1 MSKKKKNAQQRL
13 GFYSISKILLQTR
26 AIPRERPECWLELL
40 NLLVEEATRLIYS
53 FSFVLLQCLLFALYR
68 IVLPVLILCR
78 TIKFCCKLVQLHH
91 LQQHQRVIYN
101 LIHWGMGLFC
111 LPFLARIRLTR
122 NVFRADISQLSP
134 LQKTLVNTSPTLP
147 EPFLGTVS
155 GPDSLGII
163 DLACISSTPSPI

>member
-13 GFYSISKILLQTR
+13 GFYSISKRSLQTR

-40 NLLVEEATRLIYS
+40 NLLEVEPTRLIYS

-68 IVLPVLILCR
+68 IVLPVLILCK
-78 TIKFCCKLVQLHH
+78 TIKFCCKLIQLHH
-91 LQQHQRVIYN
+91 LQQGVIYN

-147 EPFLGTVS
+147 EPSSGTVS
-155 GPDSLGII
+155 GPDSLGIN
-163 DLACISSTPSPI
+163 DLTCISSTPSPI